1 MPSFSCQRNV
11 LVIAHVPQQLFKT
24 RLSTTLIGFFMQNL
38 MFLFS
43 FALSHA
49 LSPHLGCVFCAIFQ
63 SSVVFLR
70 QHASQIEEVP
80 SHHVSHSLSIAPWR
94 CSLPTFL
101 VRLCFDELQV
111 CQGSLPL
118 CLSVHWRHRF
128 CCPTQLHSH
137 NDQPVE
143 SVMIQGFLQKGRA
156 GSRPPVIRMAM
167 FILRIALVICFNRLD
182 LTSFLFCTME
192 VA

>member
-1 MPSFSCQRNV
+1 MRCLLTWVVFFVQFFK
-11 LVIAHVPQQLFKT
+11 VPF
-24 RLSTTLIGFFMQNL
+24 
-38 MFLFS
+38 
-43 FALSHA
+43 
-49 LSPHLGCVFCAIFQ
+49 
-63 SSVVFLR
+63 FLR

-143 SVMIQGFLQKGRA
+143 SVMIQGFLQKGPA

-182 LTSFLFCTME
+182 LTSFLFCTKE